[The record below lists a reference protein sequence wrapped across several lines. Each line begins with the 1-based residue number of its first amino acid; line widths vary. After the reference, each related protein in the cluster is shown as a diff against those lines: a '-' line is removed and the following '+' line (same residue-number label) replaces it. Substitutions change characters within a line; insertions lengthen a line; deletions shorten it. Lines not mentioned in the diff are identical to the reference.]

1 MIGATEPAI
10 PGVAIG
16 HNDRIAF
23 GLTVVGMDQLD
34 VYVEALGPCGGQSL
48 GCYRHQNAWIPVRT
62 IVDTIRVKGEAPQVA
77 QLQFTVHG
85 PIVSVDTARSRAIA
99 IRSVHSEPGTAAYLA
114 SLSLNRARNWGE
126 FQEAMTR
133 WLMPSENMIYADV
146 DGNIGWVAGGIMP
159 RRRWS
164 GLLPV
169 PGDGRYEWDGF
180 VPGMA
185 LPRGYNPKAGFI
197 ATSNHNILPSGYTIP
212 LSHEW
217 APRYRIDRVKE
228 VLSVPGA
235 RFSVADFERLQH
247 DDLSKLA
254 QSLVPR
260 LVAAAGRRGGMRS
273 EEAGILASWNHRMS
287 RDQVAP
293 TLFAAWAPAAY
304 RRAIARVLGGER
316 EAAQLLATRPE
327 YEWLEQYL
335 AGPQSAVPATDSLL
349 IAALEDA
356 VADLTR
362 RFGSDRKK
370 WRWGDVHVAVF
381 RHRLSPKYDL
391 PPVGRSG
398 DGNTVNATGGV
409 NYRQG
414 AGASFREII
423 DLGDFDNSVVTNVP
437 GQSADPTSQHY
448 SDLLALWG
456 NDRYFPLVYSR
467 ARVEAETREVLW
479 LRPERR

>member
-1 MIGATEPAI
+1 
-10 PGVAIG
+10 
-16 HNDRIAF
+16 
-23 GLTVVGMDQLD
+23 
-34 VYVEALGPCGGQSL
+34 
-48 GCYRHQNAWIPVRT
+48 
-62 IVDTIRVKGEAPQVA
+62 
-77 QLQFTVHG
+77 
-85 PIVSVDTARSRAIA
+85 
-99 IRSVHSEPGTAAYLA
+99 
-114 SLSLNRARNWGE
+114 
-126 FQEAMTR
+126 
-133 WLMPSENMIYADV
+133 
-146 DGNIGWVAGGIMP
+146 
-159 RRRWS
+159 
-164 GLLPV
+164 
-169 PGDGRYEWDGF
+169 
-180 VPGMA
+180 
-185 LPRGYNPKAGFI
+185 
-197 ATSNHNILPSGYTIP
+197 
-212 LSHEW
+212 
-217 APRYRIDRVKE
+217 
-228 VLSVPGA
+228 
-235 RFSVADFERLQH
+235 
-247 DDLSKLA
+247 
-254 QSLVPR
+254 
-260 LVAAAGRRGGMRS
+260 
-273 EEAGILASWNHRMS
+273 MS

-304 RRAIARVLGGER
+304 RRAIGRVLGGER
-316 EAAQLLATRPE
+316 EAAQLLAARPE

-335 AGPQSAVPATDSLL
+335 AGPQGAAPATDSLL

-362 RFGSDRKK
+362 RFGSDREK
-370 WRWGDVHVAVF
+370 WRWGDVHLAVF